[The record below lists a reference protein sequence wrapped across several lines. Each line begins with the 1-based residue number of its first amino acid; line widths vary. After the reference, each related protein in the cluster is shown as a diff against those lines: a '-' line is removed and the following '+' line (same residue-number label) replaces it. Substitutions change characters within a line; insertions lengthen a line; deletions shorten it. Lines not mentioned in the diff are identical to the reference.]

1 VNVAWLIESRTIRGA
16 LILSGVLSTLILVV
30 HPDGLPSLRKREA
43 ELRAMRRDLL
53 QKNQE
58 NQVLMEE
65 VRRLASKDPETF
77 EALARRHGFARP
89 GEKVYT
95 FGDRGRR

>member
-1 VNVAWLIESRTIRGA
+1 MNVARLIESRTIRGA
-16 LILSGVLSTLILVV
+16 LVVSGILSTLILVV
-30 HPDGLPSLRKREA
+30 HPDGIPSLRKRRL
-43 ELRAMRRDLL
+43 ELDAMRRDLL
-53 QKNQE
+53 QKHQE
-58 NQVLMEE
+58 NEVLMEE

-95 FGDRGRR
+95 FGERGQR